1 MPRTPKNP
9 IIVATFDG
17 RTIGWS
23 GGETC
28 RVTGDDEWV
37 AVARAASTAK
47 LEFTLY
53 ESIDLKADLD
63 DADNPLGAFAA
74 MAWFAKERIRV
85 KQAPEGMMES
95 LGLYS
100 EPLTV
105 EVTEGLTDEERE
117 FQSTHLALM
126 VDGKKQWIPLKNLQ
140 NNQAAVPQVFMDT
153 LRDLGVGMEEPG
165 KDIS

>member
-37 AVARAASTAK
+37 AVARAASAAK

-53 ESIDLKADLD
+53 ENLQLTADLD
-63 DADNPLGAFAA
+63 DAENPAGAFAA

-85 KQAPEGMMES
+85 KQSPEGMMES
-95 LGLYS
+95 LGLYV
-100 EPLTV
+100 EPI
-105 EVTEGLTDEERE
+105 EVTFDEEGLTEEERK
-117 FQSTHLALM
+117 FRQTHLRTII
-126 VDGKKQWIPLKNLQ
+126 DGREHWIPLSSLQ
-140 NNQAAVPQVFMDT
+140 NADKTPPVLFAT
-153 LRDLGVGMEEPG
+153 LKDLGLLEP
-165 KDIS
+165 